1 MRMSEPKKLHP
12 ISAVLNALKQLKEM
26 IIPLLAF
33 VVFGSR
39 GSIGGNIFL
48 FAGIASIL
56 LVLAYGVLSW
66 FRYTYRIEENE
77 LRIEYGIIVR
87 KKRYIPLER
96 IQSLDLSEGIMHRP
110 FGLVKVRVET
120 AGSGGEAEAVLTA
133 VQKEEALAIN
143 KILQDVKS
151 NFSELMEGTG
161 IPERRE
167 EILYKISGKELLMLA
182 STSGGVGV
190 VLSAFI
196 AFISQFDDLIPY
208 EKLFKN
214 IESFY
219 VTGGILF
226 ISLVVFI
233 GFFLAWLIAVIS
245 TMFKYANFTLKRVE
259 DDFII
264 SRGLL
269 EKRQTTIPLKRVQA
283 VRITE
288 NLIRQPLRYA
298 SVYIESAGG
307 SGSKDESARVT
318 ILPII
323 KKKMIRDILES
334 HLGGDLSSEVVSA
347 PKRALVR
354 YCVRG
359 WVIVTPIIIGLLF
372 LLKIWGILFIL
383 LLPLSAFWSYLV
395 YRDAGW
401 RIDGSQLVLTYRSL
415 VKHTVFMSKNKVQ
428 AIDMKESYFQR
439 KKNLATIEATVKSG
453 LGGTGGEVV
462 DLEKDDV
469 TKIYSWYSKAVP
481 LHEELASI
489 KTPEA

>member
-26 IIPLLAF
+26 IIPLVAF

-39 GSIGGNIFL
+39 GSIGGNIIL
-48 FAGIASIL
+48 FAGIASII
-56 LVLAYGVLSW
+56 LVLAYGVISW

-96 IQSLDLSEGIMHRP
+96 IQSLDLSEGILHRP

-133 VQKEEALAIN
+133 VLKEEAIAIN
-143 KILQDVKS
+143 NILQDVK
-151 NFSELMEGTG
+151 NIHAGHFENEE
-161 IPERRE
+161 IPPKHE

-190 VLSAFI
+190 VLSAVI
-196 AFISQFDDLIPY
+196 AFISQFDELIPY

-219 VTGGILF
+219 VSGGILF
-226 ISLVVFI
+226 ISLLVFI
-233 GFFLAWLIAVIS
+233 GFFLAWVIAVIS
-245 TMFKYANFTLKRVE
+245 TMLKYANFTLKRVD

-307 SGSKDESARVT
+307 SGNKDESARVT
-318 ILPII
+318 ILPFI
-323 KKKMIRDILES
+323 KKNKIHDILQS
-334 HLGGDLSSEVVSA
+334 HLEGFISGEVEPA
-347 PKRALVR
+347 PKRAFIR
-354 YCVRG
+354 YCIRG
-359 WVIVTPIIIGLLF
+359 WMMVVPVIIAMLF
-372 LLKIWGILFIL
+372 LLKIWGLLFLL

-401 RIDGSQLVLTYRSL
+401 RVDGSQLILTYRSI
-415 VKHTVFMSKNKVQ
+415 VKHTVFMSKNKIQ
-428 AIDMKESYFQR
+428 SIDMKESYFQR
-439 KKNLATIEATVKSG
+439 KKNLSTIEATVKSG

-462 DLEKDDV
+462 DLEKADV
-469 TKIYSWYSKAVP
+469 IKIYSWYSKSVPAV
-481 LHEELASI
+481 EESPAI
-489 KTPEA
+489 EKPEM